1 MFVKN
6 AYDLEQETVL
16 RETELELAIGIK
28 RRIGEKQVKGGWNKS
43 AC

>member
-6 AYDLEQETVL
+6 AYDLEQETGL
-16 RETELELAIGIK
+16 RETKLELAVGIK
-28 RRIGEKQVKGGWNKS
+28 KRIGEKQVKGGWNKS